1 MSTLRIYDSQG
12 NAYSPDGTATGSDEQ
27 IEQLFYGGVRLT
39 IRSDHKQQ
47 IRLFFRARETRNTR
61 TEQFY
66 AVYSVDSSSSPL
78 QDLIRDLTTRV
89 ESEWG
94 YTIDESSNGMAVYRE
109 VKRGNLAVPGDST
122 EQSIL
127 SELITSRN
135 PVTVGVSDERNAI
148 GLLDEYFGEY
158 DQAAIADSTGEDVL
172 SAFDLVVTP
181 GGHRGITPLGE
192 TEARWESTSR
202 SLRDQHI
209 KEEIASIRE
218 SVETLS
224 REHGL
229 SNGEIRERVQSS
241 VPALKS
247 PTTGSDL
254 RSTSSGSDDDYLIPP
269 KVGLYVAVGA
279 VVLIVLFAAVTFG
292 PNLLGAVGL
301 MDNGGDGSGQQAN
314 VAGAL
319 IDNTTDEQISASTGN
334 VSVELRNE
342 TDVMLNRTTQP
353 TYNFTVNETRLPNL
367 TLVAT
372 ADGYQSQTVPLSAE
386 SPGGN
391 ISLTPTASED
401 DSPTLSRVEGR
412 VRDATDDVSNIPV
425 TVSLTGAESFETGTG
440 RFGNYNFSD
449 VPVGEYTLSVNGDGF
464 VPQNR
469 TISVNSSTTQ
479 VDLIEL
485 QQTAS
490 LSLFFNASDTAGG
503 VSGADVYL
511 SDNATGNTIPPANPA
526 ETNEDG
532 WYNATGLEAGVYDI
546 EFRGD
551 EYENIKEN
559 GITLEPGQARI
570 VRVTAIREE

>member
-1 MSTLRIYDSQG
+1 MSTLRIYDSKG

-47 IRLFFRARETRNTR
+47 IRLFFRARETRNAR

-314 VAGAL
+314 VAVTL
-319 IDNTTDEQISASTGN
+319 INSTTDEQISSSTGN
-334 VSVELRNE
+334 ISIKLRNE
-342 TDVMLNRTTQP
+342 TDVTLNETTQP
-353 TYNFTVNETRLPNL
+353 RYNFTVNEARLPNL
-367 TLVAT
+367 TLAAT
-372 ADGYQSQTVPLSAE
+372 ADGYQSRTVDLSSNSSEVAIPLDP
-386 SPGGN
+386 SP
-391 ISLTPTASED
+391 TTTED
-401 DSPTLSRVEGR
+401 DSPTRSLVEGE
-412 VRDATDDVSNIPV
+412 VRDATDDAYVSV
-425 TVSLTGAESFETGTG
+425 SVSLIGDESFETRTG
-440 RFGNYNFSD
+440 DFGSYAFDD
-449 VPVGEYTLSVNGDGF
+449 VPAGEYTLSVDPDGY
-464 VPQNR
+464 VPVNR
-469 TISVNSSTTQ
+469 TITVNGTRLQ
-479 VDLIEL
+479 VDTVEL

-490 LSLFFNASDTAGG
+490 LSVFFNASDTGTG
-503 VSGADVYL
+503 VSGADIYL
-511 SDNATGNTIPPANPA
+511 RNNATGDTVDINT
-526 ETNEDG
+526 TDEDG
-532 WYNATGLEAGVYDI
+532 WYNNSNLEAGTYDL
-546 EFRGD
+546 EFRGG
-551 EYENIKEN
+551 EYKNTERT
-559 GITLEPGQARI
+559 GITLEPGDARVI
-570 VRVTAIREE
+570 DEITVTSEG

>member
-47 IRLFFRARETRNTR
+47 IRLFFRARETRNAR

-279 VVLIVLFAAVTFG
+279 VVLIVLFAAVTVG
-292 PNLLGAVGL
+292 PQALTALGVG
-301 MDNGGDGSGQQAN
+301 GGGSGAPSQAN

-372 ADGYQSQTVPLSAE
+372 ADGYQSQTVPLSTE

-503 VSGADVYL
+503 VSGADIYL
-511 SDNATGNTIPPANPA
+511 RNNATGDTVDINT
-526 ETNEDG
+526 TDEDG
-532 WYNATGLEAGVYDI
+532 WYNNSNLEAGTYDL
-546 EFRGD
+546 EFRDD
-551 EYENIKEN
+551 EYKNTERT
-559 GITLEPGQARI
+559 GITLEPGDARVI
-570 VRVTAIREE
+570 DEITVTSEG

>member
-47 IRLFFRARETRNTR
+47 IRLFFRARETRNAR

-314 VAGAL
+314 VAVTL
-319 IDNTTDEQISASTGN
+319 INSTTDEQISSSTGN
-334 VSVELRNE
+334 ISIKLRNE
-342 TDVMLNRTTQP
+342 TDVTLNETTQP
-353 TYNFTVNETRLPNL
+353 RYNFTVNEARLPNL
-367 TLVAT
+367 TLAAT
-372 ADGYQSQTVPLSAE
+372 ADGYQSRTVDLSSNSSEVAIPLDP
-386 SPGGN
+386 SP
-391 ISLTPTASED
+391 TTTED
-401 DSPTLSRVEGR
+401 DSPARSLVEGE
-412 VRDATDDVSNIPV
+412 VRDATDDAYVSV
-425 TVSLTGAESFETGTG
+425 SVSLIGDESFETRTG
-440 RFGNYNFSD
+440 DFGSYAFDD
-449 VPVGEYTLSVNGDGF
+449 VPAGEYTLSVDPDGY
-464 VPQNR
+464 VPVNR
-469 TISVNSSTTQ
+469 TITVNGTRMQ
-479 VDLIEL
+479 VDTVEL

-490 LSLFFNASDTAGG
+490 LSVFFNASDTGTG
-503 VSGADVYL
+503 VSGADIYL
-511 SDNATGNTIPPANPA
+511 RNNATGDTVDINT
-526 ETNEDG
+526 TDEDG
-532 WYNATGLEAGVYDI
+532 WYNNSNLEAGTYDL
-546 EFRGD
+546 EFRGG
-551 EYENIKEN
+551 EYKNTERT
-559 GITLEPGQARI
+559 GITLEPGDARVI
-570 VRVTAIREE
+570 DEITVTSEG